1 MNTRSIR
8 PPQAGEALKSKPP
21 RTPSNQ
27 TYDGRL
33 ELTWTNKPLCLLAQE
48 DGRYEWLP
56 PADYRVAEVR
66 LLKDAGMAGDV
77 HSVKGRAKDNLLI
90 RGDALNA
97 LTSLSEMPEFAREY
111 LGKIKLVY
119 IDPPFNTGEAFEQYE
134 DNLEHSVWLT
144 MMRDRLKQIQRLLA
158 ADGSV
163 WVHLNDDEVHYAKVV
178 MDELFTRANF
188 VATFVWQK
196 VDSPSENK
204 KPIAVDHDYI
214 LCYSKNPGGTNFP
227 RMPDPSVG
235 LAFGSTDEK
244 SQRRYRDRL
253 LKKNGKESRRKD
265 RWPMWF
271 ALPGPDG
278 EPVYPIHDDGR
289 EARWSAGK
297 EKVELWRAEDE
308 RIDDPAQRNIM
319 WKERPGHF
327 VRTRPEPKNKD
338 EDDGKPRWRLESE
351 GTHWV
356 PYTRE
361 WAPDLPTRPWPTIW
375 AASPVSIA
383 QELAAEAMRDED
395 FADLDHDGAAVRALE
410 EINGLK
416 VLDDIKTTRQAK
428 AHLRKLLPGVAP
440 FETPKPEELMA
451 RIIEIATGEGDI
463 VLDCFAG
470 SGSTLTT
477 AHKLERRWVGI
488 EWERDTLETFTAP
501 RLQKV
506 VAGEDPWGITKHVG
520 WEGGGGFRVLDVA
533 ESMFE
538 ADGGL
543 VFLAERMTNGLLAE
557 ATAAQLGYEYEAD
570 PPFVGRKGQTRLAVI
585 DGVVN
590 ESVVRLIVPAL
601 GNGERVVVCG
611 TGIDTDAR
619 PILRELRPGST
630 LRKIPAA
637 LLNEYRSSRQLRL
650 DPAAAS
656 PSADRDGADSG
667 D

>member
-1 MNTRSIR
+1 MSTRSNR
-8 PPQAGEALKSKPP
+8 PPEAAAPAKSKPSRRAP
-21 RTPSNQ
+21 NQ
-27 TYDGRL
+27 TYEGQL
-33 ELTWTNKPLCLLAQE
+33 ELTWTNKALCLLAHE
-48 DGRYEWLP
+48 DARYEWLP
-56 PADYRVAEVR
+56 PADYRIAEVR
-66 LLKDAGMAGDV
+66 LLRDAGTVGDTR
-77 HSVKGRAKDNLLI
+77 SAKTRAKDNLLI

-97 LTSLSEMPEFAREY
+97 LTSLAALPEFSREY
-111 LGKIKLVY
+111 LGKVKLVY
-119 IDPPFNTGEAFEQYE
+119 IDPPFNTGEAFEQYD

-144 MMRDRLKQIQRLLA
+144 MMRDRLKQIKKLLA

-163 WVHLNDDEVHYAKVV
+163 WVHLNDDEVHYAKIV

-188 VATFVWQK
+188 IATFIWQK

-204 KPIAVDHDYI
+204 KPLAVDHDYI

-227 RMPDPSVG
+227 RKPDPSVG
-235 LAFGSTDEK
+235 LAFGSTDEQ

-271 ALPGPDG
+271 PIKGPDG

-297 EKVELWRAEDE
+297 ESVEGWLAEDK
-308 RIDDPAQRNIM
+308 RIDGPAQRNLI

-327 VRTRPEPKNKD
+327 VRTRPEPVNKED
-338 EDDGKPRWRLESE
+338 DDGKPRWRLEPGE
-351 GTHWV
+351 MHWV

-361 WAPDLPTRPWPTIW
+361 WAPDLPTRPWPTMW
-375 AASPVSIA
+375 ATSPVSIA
-383 QELAAEAMRDED
+383 QELAAEAMSDEE
-395 FADLDHDGAAVRALE
+395 FADLDSDGAVARALE
-410 EINGLK
+410 EIAGLK
-416 VLDDIKTTRQAK
+416 VLDDVKTTRQAK
-428 AHLRKLLPGVAP
+428 AHLRKLLPGVTP

-451 RIIEIATGEGDI
+451 RIIEIATSEGDV

-506 VAGEDPWGITKHVG
+506 VAGEDQWGITKRVR

-543 VFLAERMTNGLLAE
+543 VFLAEWMTNGKLAE
-557 ATAAQLGYEYEAD
+557 ATAAQLGLR
-570 PPFVGRKGQTRLAVI
+570 VRGRSAIRRGAR
-585 DGVVN
+585 
-590 ESVVRLIVPAL
+590 
-601 GNGERVVVCG
+601 GE
-611 TGIDTDAR
+611 
-619 PILRELRPGST
+619 L
-630 LRKIPAA
+630 
-637 LLNEYRSSRQLRL
+637 
-650 DPAAAS
+650 AS
-656 PSADRDGADSG
+656 P
-667 D
+667 